1 VSDFLLLDG
10 TRSPAVDATLLR
22 ATAYGHFTSMQ
33 VRDGHVDG
41 LDLHF
46 ERLDR
51 STREVFGQPMP
62 EDRVRRDLQA
72 ALEQAGTGDLSIRVN
87 VFATD
92 ELHLLT
98 RVGPPVP
105 AGTEPLRLLAFQHE
119 RGVPHLKHTGTFDL
133 TYYARKAEVSG
144 YDDAVFHTA
153 TGEIS
158 EASIWNIC
166 FARGPHLVFPSA
178 PALPGIRQQVLQR
191 GLDDFTTTP
200 VPLADLTTY
209 DAAYLTNSIDP
220 ALPVASITTQ
230 DGTATYEP
238 HPISADTIAKAYAA
252 VPAQPIRSGSTT
264 R

>member
-105 AGTEPLRLLAFQHE
+105 AGAEPLRLLAFQHE

-133 TYYARKAEVSG
+133 TYYARKAKREG

-153 TGEIS
+153 SGEIS

-166 FARGPHLVFPSA
+166 FARGTELVFPSA
-178 PALPGIRQQVLQR
+178 PVLPGIRQQVLQR
-191 GLDDFTTTP
+191 GLPTYTTAP
-200 VPLADLTTY
+200 VPLTDLTTY

-220 ALPVASITTQ
+220 ALPVASIDDTTYQ
-230 DGTATYEP
+230 P
-238 HPISADTIAKAYAA
+238 HPESAKVIAQAYAS
-252 VPAQPIRSGSTT
+252 QPPQPV
-264 R
+264 